1 MGELPLQLGLGLTY
15 LGSLVNLARA
25 FSLSPDS
32 CMALAWPSS
41 TLTGCDALGEKR
53 WGDHSFLHII
63 LPWGI
68 PPTQKLSVLQ
78 NGEKHSFSTTHT
90 HISRMLPQHWDHL
103 AFKLWAAQAP
113 DSLLP
118 CGTFTFIIQSG
129 FSPMPLT
136 LQVFIDLNPNGVSVP
151 VSFSTAGFQLVDKLF
166 HFNRKVGTVQ
176 LCSSRAYKLKVL

>member
-1 MGELPLQLGLGLTY
+1 MLLGKRGGVITFSYILYFLGVSHPLK
-15 LGSLVNLARA
+15 N
-25 FSLSPDS
+25 
-32 CMALAWPSS
+32 
-41 TLTGCDALGEKR
+41 
-53 WGDHSFLHII
+53 FLCSKMVKNIVI
-63 LPWGI
+63 
-68 PPTQKLSVLQ
+68 
-78 NGEKHSFSTTHT
+78 STTHT
-90 HISRMLPQHWDHL
+90 HISRMLPQLWHHL
-103 AFKLWAAQAP
+103 AFKLWAAQGP

-118 CGTFTFIIQSG
+118 CGTFTFIVQSG